1 MSLQDVFA
9 LISLSILLLVL
20 SLDNAVFISLLS
32 SGLHEPQ
39 RTATRKKGLL
49 MACGTNLAMVAVVG
63 LVKKLEKPL
72 FTVAS
77 FKPTT
82 GRDLV
87 LIIGGLI
94 LIGKATSE
102 LHEKLEGK
110 PEAHVSGDGLKP
122 SKVLAQIAVLNLIFS
137 IDSVLT
143 AVGMADQ
150 QNIMIAAMVISS
162 IGLYVFGEQV
172 GQFVMSHPTLK
183 VLALSFLILIGT
195 NLIVEGSHF
204 EIPKGY
210 TYFAMAFSVAVEM
223 VNLKIK
229 ERGKVVK
236 LHQPQLAGAGA
247 GGDLPEIPMTPED
260 PELPLS

>member
-1 MSLQDVFA
+1 MNASDIVA
-9 LISLSILLLVL
+9 LVSLSILLLVL

-32 SGLHEPQ
+32 SGLPEPS
-39 RTATRKKGLL
+39 RTQTRKRGLL
-49 MACGTNLAMVAVVG
+49 LACGSNLAMLFVVG
-63 LVKKLEKPL
+63 LVKKLERPI
-72 FTVAS
+72 FTLAS
-77 FKPTT
+77 FEPTT

-87 LIIGGLI
+87 LIVGGLI

-102 LHEKLEGK
+102 LHDKLEGK
-110 PEAHVSGDGLKP
+110 QEAHVSADALRPGKILM
-122 SKVLAQIAVLNLIFS
+122 QIALLNLIFS

-150 QNIMIAAMVISS
+150 LEIMIASMFLASV
-162 IGLYVFGEQV
+162 GLYIFGDQV

-183 VLALSFLILIGT
+183 VLALSFLILIGS
-195 NLIVEGSHF
+195 NLIVEGAHV

-229 ERGKVVK
+229 ERGAAVK
-236 LHQPQLAGAGA
+236 LHQPRLAAETGS
-247 GGDLPEIPMTPED
+247 GGGEDSPEIPMHP
-260 PELPLS
+260 

>member
-1 MSLQDVFA
+1 MEKFRAMNASDIVGLVGLSL
-9 LISLSILLLVL
+9 LLLVL

-32 SGLHEPQ
+32 SNLPEPD
-39 RTATRKKGLL
+39 RTRTRKKGLL
-49 MACGTNLAMVAVVG
+49 LACASNIAMLAVVG
-63 LVKKLEKPL
+63 LVKKLEKP
-72 FTVAS
+72 FTS
-77 FKPTT
+77 INGFDLS

-87 LIIGGLI
+87 LVIGGLI

-102 LHEKLEGK
+102 LHDKLEGK
-110 PEAHVSGDGLKP
+110 QEAEVSGKSTPGKIL
-122 SKVLAQIAVLNLIFS
+122 VQIAVLNLIFS

-150 QNIMIAAMVISS
+150 LNVMITAMVLAS

-183 VLALSFLILIGT
+183 VLALSFLILIGS
-195 NLIVEGSHF
+195 NLIVEGAHA

-229 ERGKVVK
+229 ERGSTVK
-236 LHQPQLAGAGA
+236 LHQPSLAGAS
-247 GGDLPEIPMTPED
+247 GGVEPPAAPAQNEQA
-260 PELPLS
+260 

>member
-1 MSLQDVFA
+1 MSVSDIVA
-9 LISLSILLLVL
+9 LVSLSILLLVL

-32 SGLHEPQ
+32 SGLPEPE
-39 RTATRKKGLL
+39 RTQTRKKGLL
-49 MACGTNLAMVAVVG
+49 LACGTNIAMLAVVG
-63 LVKKLEKPL
+63 FVKKLEKPL
-72 FTVAS
+72 FTLGN
-77 FKPTT
+77 FEPTT

-87 LIIGGLI
+87 LIAGGLI

-102 LHEKLEGK
+102 LHDKLEGK
-110 PEAHVSGDGLKP
+110 QEAEVSGEGVKP
-122 SKVLAQIAVLNLIFS
+122 GKILVQIAILNLIFS

-150 QNIMIAAMVISS
+150 LNIMIASMVLASV
-162 IGLYVFGEQV
+162 GLFVFGEQV

-183 VLALSFLILIGT
+183 VLALSFLILIGS
-195 NLIVEGSHF
+195 NLIVEGAHG

-229 ERGKVVK
+229 KMGEAVK
-236 LHQPQLAGAGA
+236 LHQPTLV
-247 GGDLPEIPMTPED
+247 GGPPEDGPEIPMRG
-260 PELPLS
+260 